1 MMYTFFCIFFAPF
14 LLISNYPTLI
24 ITLDMRKIGYVD
36 GKNDAVELAA
46 VTASGD
52 EVVSGD
58 LNELNTLIM
67 NSRQGDTIV
76 IFKLSRLGGNIVT
89 MFNSVRQLMERG
101 ITLISITENID
112 TSTPEGKLRIEFLG
126 QLAEQS
132 TEKFVTDV
140 TKGRQAAK
148 EKGVQFG
155 PKKGLYKHNAIAPKL
170 YEMYLSRQYTTEELR
185 LHFGI
190 GSRSTVY
197 KIIHMLQEKAQKEP
211 TSERVEEIKV
221 SE

>member
-1 MMYTFFCIFFAPF
+1 
-14 LLISNYPTLI
+14 
-24 ITLDMRKIGYVD
+24 MRKIGYVD
-36 GKNDAVELAA
+36 LKNDAAELAA

-52 EVVSGD
+52 EVVTGD
-58 LNELNTLIM
+58 QNELDTLIK
-67 NSRQGDTIV
+67 NSQEGDTIV
-76 IFKLSRLGGNIVT
+76 IFKLSRFGGNIVT
-89 MFNSVRQLMERG
+89 MFNSIRQLMERG

-112 TSTPEGKLRIEFLG
+112 TSTPEGKSRIEFLG

-155 PKKGLYKHNAIAPKL
+155 PKKGLYKHKAIAPTL

-197 KIIHMLQEKAQKEP
+197 KIIHLLQEKAKNEQNA
-211 TSERVEEIKV
+211 ERVREVKV

>member
-1 MMYTFFCIFFAPF
+1 
-14 LLISNYPTLI
+14 
-24 ITLDMRKIGYVD
+24 MRKIGYVD
-36 GKNDAVELAA
+36 GKNDAAELAV

-58 LNELNTLIM
+58 RNELDTLIS
-67 NSRQGDTIV
+67 NSQPGDAIV
-76 IFKLSRLGGNIVT
+76 VFKLSRFGGNIVT
-89 MFNSVRQLMERG
+89 MFNSIKQLTERG

-112 TSTPEGKLRIEFLG
+112 SSTPEGKSRIEFLG

-132 TEKFVTDV
+132 TEKFVSDV

-155 PKKGLYKHNAIAPKL
+155 PKKGLYKHRDIAPTL

-197 KIIHMLQEKAQKEP
+197 KIIHMLQEKAQKE
-211 TSERVEEIKV
+211 EILEKV
-221 SE
+221 GEDRTLLT

>member
-1 MMYTFFCIFFAPF
+1 
-14 LLISNYPTLI
+14 
-24 ITLDMRKIGYVD
+24 MRKIGYVD
-36 GKNDAVELAA
+36 GKNDAAELAA
-46 VTASGD
+46 VTASSD

-58 LNELNTLIM
+58 RNELDTLIS
-67 NSRQGDTIV
+67 NSQPGDAIV
-76 IFKLSRLGGNIVT
+76 VFKLSRFGGNIVT
-89 MFNSVRQLMERG
+89 MFNSIKQLTERG
-101 ITLISITENID
+101 ITLISITENINS
-112 TSTPEGKLRIEFLG
+112 STPEGKSKIEFLG

-132 TEKFVTDV
+132 TEKFVSDV

-155 PKKGLYKHNAIAPKL
+155 PKKGLYKHKDIAPTL

-197 KIIHMLQEKAQKEP
+197 KIIHLLQEKAKNEQN
-211 TSERVEEIKV
+211 VEKIGEVKV

>member
-1 MMYTFFCIFFAPF
+1 
-14 LLISNYPTLI
+14 
-24 ITLDMRKIGYVD
+24 MRKIGYVD
-36 GKNDAVELAA
+36 GKNDAAELAA
-46 VTASGD
+46 VTASSD

-58 LNELNTLIM
+58 RNELDTLIS
-67 NSRQGDTIV
+67 NSQPGDAIV
-76 IFKLSRLGGNIVT
+76 VFKLSRFGGNIVT
-89 MFNSVRQLMERG
+89 MFNSIKQLTERG

-112 TSTPEGKLRIEFLG
+112 SSTPEGKSRIEFLG

-132 TEKFVTDV
+132 TEKFVSDV

-155 PKKGLYKHNAIAPKL
+155 PKKGLYKHRDIAPTL

-197 KIIHMLQEKAQKEP
+197 KIIHMLQEKAQKEE
-211 TSERVEEIKV
+211 TSERVGEDRPLLT
-221 SE
+221 

>member
-1 MMYTFFCIFFAPF
+1 
-14 LLISNYPTLI
+14 
-24 ITLDMRKIGYVD
+24 MRKIGYVD
-36 GKNDAVELAA
+36 LKNDAAELAA
-46 VTASGD
+46 VRASGD
-52 EVVSGD
+52 EVVTGD
-58 LNELNTLIM
+58 QSELDTLIK
-67 NSRQGDTIV
+67 NSREGDTIV
-76 IFKLSRLGGNIVT
+76 IFKLSRFGGNIVT
-89 MFNSVRQLMERG
+89 MFNSIRRLMERG

-112 TSTPEGKLRIEFLG
+112 TSTPEGKSRIEFLG

-155 PKKGLYKHNAIAPKL
+155 PKKGLYKHKTIAPTL

-197 KIIHMLQEKAQKEP
+197 KIIHMLQEKAQKEQAL
-211 TSERVEEIKV
+211 ERVGEGKV

>member
-1 MMYTFFCIFFAPF
+1 MMHTFFCIFFAPF
-14 LLISNYPTLI
+14 LLISNYPILI

-36 GKNDAVELAA
+36 GKNDAAELAA

-58 LNELNTLIM
+58 LNELDTLIR

-76 IFKLSRLGGNIVT
+76 IFKLSRFGGNIIT
-89 MFNSVRQLMERG
+89 MFNSIKQLMERG

-112 TSTPEGKLRIEFLG
+112 TSTPEGKLRIDFLG

-148 EKGVQFG
+148 EKGYSSG
-155 PKKGLYKHNAIAPKL
+155 LKKVCIN
-170 YEMYLSRQYTTEELR
+170 TTLLLR
-185 LHFGI
+185 SFMKC
-190 GSRSTVY
+190 T
-197 KIIHMLQEKAQKEP
+197 
-211 TSERVEEIKV
+211 
-221 SE
+221 

>member
-1 MMYTFFCIFFAPF
+1 
-14 LLISNYPTLI
+14 
-24 ITLDMRKIGYVD
+24 MRKIGYVD
-36 GKNDAVELAA
+36 GKNDASELAA
-46 VTASGD
+46 VTAASD

-58 LNELNTLIM
+58 RNELDTLIS
-67 NSRQGDTIV
+67 NSQPGDAV
-76 IFKLSRLGGNIVT
+76 VVFKLSRFGGNIVT
-89 MFNSVRQLMERG
+89 MFNSIKQLTERG

-112 TSTPEGKLRIEFLG
+112 SSTPEGKSRIEFLG

-132 TEKFVTDV
+132 TEKFVSDV

-155 PKKGLYKHNAIAPKL
+155 PKKGLYKHRDIAPTL

-197 KIIHMLQEKAQKEP
+197 KIIHLLQEKAKNEQNVK
-211 TSERVEEIKV
+211 RVGEVKV

>member
-14 LLISNYPTLI
+14 LLIPNYPTLI
-24 ITLDMRKIGYVD
+24 ITADMRKIGYVD
-36 GKNDAVELAA
+36 GKKDPAELEA
-46 VTASGD
+46 VTASSD

-58 LNELNTLIM
+58 LKELDMLIK
-67 NSRQGDTIV
+67 NSRRGDTIV
-76 IFKLSRLGGNIVT
+76 IFKLSRFGGNIVT
-89 MFNSVRQLMERG
+89 MFNSIKQLMDRG

-112 TSTPEGKLRIEFLG
+112 TSTPEGKSRIEFLG
-126 QLAEQS
+126 KLAEQS
-132 TEKFVTDV
+132 TEKFVMDV

-155 PKKGLYKHNAIAPKL
+155 PKKGLYKHNDIAPKL
-170 YEMYLSRQYTTEELR
+170 YEMYLSRKYTTEELR

-197 KIIHMLQEKAQKEP
+197 KIIYMLQEKAKNEQNAE
-211 TSERVEEIKV
+211 SVE
-221 SE
+221 